1 MSEVWE
7 IDESVPPEAPPSGSL
22 AGERAG
28 ELTQGDATAA
38 AADVTLPADA
48 EGDLP

>member
-7 IDESVPPEAPPSGSL
+7 IGENAPPEAPPSESV
-22 AGERAG
+22 AGDLAG

-38 AADVTLPADA
+38 AADVSLPADA
-48 EGDLP
+48 EGDPP